1 MTKINVFYYE
11 TKTGGD
17 AEDPSDRWS
26 NRTDLEID
34 WRIRKV
40 SPNSNDKIWYKEEVE
55 VDFNPIIGKIVY
67 ILYARYD
74 SGDTFGRSIGHWYI
88 HGIYETNELAEHN
101 KYLLSIHPKDYSL
114 PWHGYF
120 ERLTEITIEHW
131 VLT

>member
-55 VDFNPIIGKIVY
+55 VDFDGFQPIRLK
-67 ILYARYD
+67 
-74 SGDTFGRSIGHWYI
+74 
-88 HGIYETNELAEHN
+88 
-101 KYLLSIHPKDYSL
+101 LS
-114 PWHGYF
+114 
-120 ERLTEITIEHW
+120 
-131 VLT
+131 